1 MKLTHEYVDTE
12 LDLRKAAER
21 ITDGY
26 LAARGRWGWKDY
38 RTHRLEL
45 LSNALYA
52 YLDSRDDEMP
62 DRWRDEAAV
71 AGDMALNN
79 WFWERYNE

>member
-52 YLDSRDDEMP
+52 LVDSYDDELQ
-62 DRWRDEAAV
+62 WEIRDNA
-71 AGDMALNN
+71 
-79 WFWERYNE
+79 RYLWMRGLTDWLTEKYS